1 MSSVA
6 SREEGGG
13 GGARPSAGLR
23 ELIYRY
29 RGPLLAPP
37 LLAALVPGGGPAGA
51 WAWVAGLG
59 LFAIGAGLRV
69 WAQEHVRYRLD
80 GAHSLAT
87 TGPYRRL
94 RNPVYL
100 GTTVLCVG
108 AVVTTG
114 RLWLAAGTAAWCA
127 AVYAPVVR
135 FEEDHLEGKFGDDYR
150 RYRRRVPRW
159 RPRLGAGPLELVTG
173 HLLPALR
180 AEAGTLLVLVPFA
193 LRGLL

>member
-1 MSSVA
+1 MTEGGTRDA
-6 SREEGGG
+6 SR
-13 GGARPSAGLR
+13 PPAGIR
-23 ELIYRY
+23 ELVYRY

-37 LLAALVPGGGPAGA
+37 LLAALLLGGEAAGA
-51 WAWVAGLG
+51 GAWVAGTG
-59 LFAIGAGLRV
+59 LFLAGAGLRV

-100 GTTVLCVG
+100 GTILLCVG

-114 RLWLAAGTAAWCA
+114 RLWLAAVTALWCA
-127 AVYAPVVR
+127 AVYVPVVR
-135 FEEDHLEGKFGDDYR
+135 FEEGHLEGKFGDDYR

-159 RPRLGAGPLELVTG
+159 RPRLGAGPLELVNG
-173 HLLPALR
+173 DYLAPALR
-180 AEAGTLLVLVPFA
+180 AEAGTLLVLIPFVLRA
-193 LRGLL
+193 LL

>member
-1 MSSVA
+1 MSSA
-6 SREEGGG
+6 EGA
-13 GGARPSAGLR
+13 GGAARPPAGLR
-23 ELIYRY
+23 ELVYRY

-37 LLAALVPGGGPAGA
+37 LLAALVAGGDAAGA
-51 WAWVAGLG
+51 WAWGVGLG
-59 LFAIGAGLRV
+59 LFAFGTGLRV

-100 GTTVLCVG
+100 GTTLLCVG
-108 AVVTTG
+108 AVATTG
-114 RLWLAAGTAAWCA
+114 RLWLAAVTAAWCV

-150 RYRRRVPRW
+150 RYRSRVPRW
-159 RPRLGAGPLELVTG
+159 RPRLGAGPLELATG
-173 HLLPALR
+173 GYLLPALR
-180 AEAGTLLVLVPFA
+180 AEAGTLLVLVPFVLRA
-193 LRGLL
+193 LL